1 MDRRTFLAQ
10 TTLAA
15 IGLSGCASSRSRAPV
30 ATLPRRE
37 TVIVIGAG
45 LAGLAAAFELIEA
58 GYDVTVL
65 EASDRPG
72 GRVRTL
78 REPFSHG
85 LYAEA
90 GANVIPDHHDITMR
104 YVRLFDLPLG
114 QFAARAVGGRLYF
127 VRGRAFRVT
136 RGAAIP
142 WPFDLTPEEQRLGL
156 AGMREKYVDSVLAD
170 AGDAAAPSWPNDP
183 RFEAYDRMSG
193 EEFLRTR
200 GASPGAVDLMRI
212 GYFDLLGDGLQSY
225 SALSMLR
232 DLALARKQRQS
243 FAIVGGNDRLPAA
256 FASRMAEQMRYRT
269 PVVRIEPG
277 GDSVTVVTRD
287 GDGFRRWRADHLV
300 VAIPFSVLRAVE
312 VSPPFSRAK
321 QAAIEA
327 LPYTSITRVF
337 VQVRQRFWNDR
348 ELPSFATTDLPIK
361 WIFEP
366 TISQQGSS
374 AILACEAAGAQARRF
389 MALPDE
395 ERAAR
400 AIEEM
405 ERVYQGLRPHVE
417 RTASICWDRD
427 EWARGAYCWFRPGQM
442 RSMLPHIV
450 ASEGRIHFAGEHASA
465 WPGWM
470 QGALSSGV
478 RAAREIVEGR

>member
-1 MDRRTFLAQ
+1 
-10 TTLAA
+10 
-15 IGLSGCASSRSRAPV
+15 
-30 ATLPRRE
+30 
-37 TVIVIGAG
+37 
-45 LAGLAAAFELIEA
+45 
-58 GYDVTVL
+58 
-65 EASDRPG
+65 
-72 GRVRTL
+72 
-78 REPFSHG
+78 
-85 LYAEA
+85 
-90 GANVIPDHHDITMR
+90 
-104 YVRLFDLPLG
+104 
-114 QFAARAVGGRLYF
+114 
-127 VRGRAFRVT
+127 
-136 RGAAIP
+136 
-142 WPFDLTPEEQRLGL
+142 
-156 AGMREKYVDSVLAD
+156 
-170 AGDAAAPSWPNDP
+170 
-183 RFEAYDRMSG
+183 
-193 EEFLRTR
+193 
-200 GASPGAVDLMRI
+200 
-212 GYFDLLGDGLQSY
+212 
-225 SALSMLR
+225 MLR

-256 FASRMAEQMRYRT
+256 FASRMAEQIRYRT

-277 GDSVTVVTRD
+277 PDAVTVVTRD

-366 TISQQGSS
+366 TISQQGPS

-400 AIEEM
+400 AIDEM

-478 RAAREIVEGR
+478 RAAREIVEDR

>member
-1 MDRRTFLAQ
+1 VDRRTFLAQ
-10 TTLAA
+10 TTLVA
-15 IGLSGCASSRSRAPV
+15 IGLSGCAGFRSRAAV
-30 ATLPRRE
+30 AALPRRK

-78 REPFSHG
+78 REPFSQG

-90 GANVIPDHHDITMR
+90 GATVIPDHHDFTMR

-114 QFAARAVGGRLYF
+114 PFAPRVSGRLYY
-127 VRGRAFRVT
+127 VRGRALRVT
-136 RGAAIP
+136 RGTPIP
-142 WPFDLTPEEQRLGL
+142 WPFDLTSEEERLGL
-156 AGMREKYVDSVLAD
+156 AGMREKYVDSLLPD
-170 AGDAAAPSWPNDP
+170 LGDIAAPDWPADP
-183 RFEAYDRMSG
+183 RLEAYDRMSG
-193 EEFLRTR
+193 EEFLRSR
-200 GASPGAVDLMRI
+200 GASPGAVALMRI
-212 GYFDLLGDGLQSY
+212 GYFDLLGDGLESY

-232 DLALARKQRQS
+232 DLALARKQRQT

-269 PVVRIEPG
+269 PVVRIEPVP
-277 GDSVTVVTRD
+277 DSVGVITRD

-300 VAIPFSVLRAVE
+300 VAIPFSVLRTVE
-312 VSPPFSRAK
+312 VSPPFSRPK
-321 QAAIEA
+321 QAAING

-337 VQVRQRFWNDR
+337 FQVRRRFWNDR
-348 ELPSFATTDLPIK
+348 QLPSFATTDLPIK

-366 TISQQGSS
+366 TVSQQGSS
-374 AILACEAAGAQARRF
+374 AILACEAAGGQARRL
-389 MALPDE
+389 MALPDQ
-395 ERAAR
+395 ERVEL
-400 AIEEM
+400 AIEEV
-405 ERVYQGLRPHVE
+405 ERVYQGLRANME
-417 RTASICWDRD
+417 LTASICWDRD

-478 RAAREIVEGR
+478 RAALEIIEGR